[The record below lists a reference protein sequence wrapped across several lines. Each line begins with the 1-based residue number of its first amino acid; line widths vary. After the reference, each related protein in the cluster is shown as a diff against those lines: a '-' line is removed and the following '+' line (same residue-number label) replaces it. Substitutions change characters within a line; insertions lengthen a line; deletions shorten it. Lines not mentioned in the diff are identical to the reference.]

1 MARMSG
7 APDQPTDNPD
17 ASAPLSVVLLRLAQ
31 DTTRKRIAVGDL
43 LRALGDRALG
53 ALIFIFAV
61 PNVIPVPPGVSTVLG
76 APLLFLSVQLMFG
89 LRPWLPALVAKRSI
103 SREDLATLVRRVV
116 PWLARAEKLLRPRV
130 RVLAGPPAE
139 YLVGLVCLLLACI
152 LVLPIPL
159 GNALPALAISLMAL
173 GVLERDGLW
182 VLGGLVAAVVS
193 VAVVYG
199 VVLAMAKAALYLLA
213 RWMG

>member
-7 APDQPTDNPD
+7 ATDPLTDNPA
-17 ASAPLSVVLLRLAQ
+17 ASAPLSLVLLRLAQ
-31 DTTRKRIAVGDL
+31 DGTRERIAVGDL

-61 PNVIPVPPGVSTVLG
+61 PNAVPAPPGLSTVLG

-89 LRPWLPALVAKRSI
+89 LRPWLPAFVAKRSI
-103 SREDLATLVRRVV
+103 SREDLATLMHRVV

-139 YLVGLVCLLLACI
+139 YMVGLVCLLLAVI

-159 GNALPALAISLMAL
+159 GNVLPALAISLMAL

-182 VLGGLVAAVVS
+182 VLGGLLMAVVS

-199 VVLAMAKAALYLLA
+199 VLFAMAQAAFYLLA

>member
-7 APDQPTDNPD
+7 ATDQPTDNPA

-31 DTTRKRIAVGDL
+31 DSTRERIAVGDL

-182 VLGGLVAAVVS
+182 VLGGLVTAVAS

>member
-7 APDQPTDNPD
+7 ATDQPTDNPA

-31 DTTRKRIAVGDL
+31 DSTRERIAVGDL

-182 VLGGLVAAVVS
+182 VLGGLVTAVAS
-193 VAVVYG
+193 VALVYG

>member
-7 APDQPTDNPD
+7 ATDQTTDDPVI
-17 ASAPLSVVLLRLAQ
+17 SAPLSVVLLRLAQ
-31 DTTRKRIAVGDL
+31 DGTRERIAVGDL

-116 PWLARAEKLLRPRV
+116 PWLAKAEKLLRPRV

-182 VLGGLVAAVVS
+182 VLVGLLTAVVS
-193 VAVVYG
+193 VVVVYG
-199 VVLAMAKAALYLLA
+199 VVFAMAKAALYLLA
-213 RWMG
+213 RWMA